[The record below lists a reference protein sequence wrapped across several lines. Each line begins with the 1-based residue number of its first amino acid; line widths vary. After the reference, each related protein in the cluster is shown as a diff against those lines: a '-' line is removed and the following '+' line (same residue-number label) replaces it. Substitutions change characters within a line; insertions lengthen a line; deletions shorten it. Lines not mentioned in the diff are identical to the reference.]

1 MIRVAVI
8 GLGMAVAPHA
18 RSLIELRGRV
28 EVAAAYSPTADRRRA
43 FAEAY
48 GLPVTGD
55 VEAIFADR
63 TIDAVMVLTP
73 PSTHLDLVRRA
84 AAAGKHVL
92 LEKPLEISLDRAEA
106 LVAAACDAGITL
118 GVVLQHRF
126 RPVAVALADLVRQG
140 RLGTIVGASAR
151 LYNWRPQSYYDQPGR
166 GTRARDGGGVLLT
179 QGIHTLDLLVSL
191 AGLPVAVTA
200 HAATTPVHRME
211 TEDLAVAVL
220 RFGNGA
226 LGTVGATTCAYPGYP
241 DAIDLIGTA
250 GTARLDGTSLSTRFH
265 DGGEVTMEDGA
276 AGGGA
281 AGGGVAGGGAGA
293 DPMAF
298 PHHHHRA
305 VLDDF
310 LDAIAS
316 GGAPRASG
324 REALDVHRLIEAI
337 LRSAA
342 TGACEPV

>member
-92 LEKPLEISLDRAEA
+92 LEKPLEISLDRAQA
-106 LVAAACDAGITL
+106 LVAAARDAGITL

-140 RLGTIVGASAR
+140 RLGAIVGASAR

-200 HAATTPVHRME
+200 QATTTPVHRME

-250 GTARLDGTSLSTRFH
+250 GTARLDGTSLSARFH
-265 DGGEVTMEDGA
+265 DGGEVTMDDGA
-276 AGGGA
+276 
-281 AGGGVAGGGAGA
+281 AGGGAGA

-305 VLDDF
+305 VLADF
-310 LDAIAS
+310 LEAVAS
-316 GGAPRASG
+316 GGAPRAGG